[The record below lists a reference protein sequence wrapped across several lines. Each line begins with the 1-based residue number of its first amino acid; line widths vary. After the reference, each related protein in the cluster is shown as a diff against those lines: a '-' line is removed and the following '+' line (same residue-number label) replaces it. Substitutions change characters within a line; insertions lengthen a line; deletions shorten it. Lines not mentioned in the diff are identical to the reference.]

1 VGVAMGVA
9 YGTDV
14 FRKPLAATGRADY
27 FGALPN
33 LAARV
38 MGQGHGGQA
47 LIDMTANPLNIQL
60 SPAASTS
67 SGSRQKAMCGS
78 LAVPPSHRKAAETR
92 AGGSLRTS
100 SRPTLNVLLRLRAS
114 VRAFT
119 LKVSQVSSD
128 LGSSACSQ

>member
-1 VGVAMGVA
+1 VQAQLSSNKAASAVGVAMGVA

-47 LIDMTANPLNIQL
+47 GAYTCLLFG
-60 SPAASTS
+60 ST
-67 SGSRQKAMCGS
+67 
-78 LAVPPSHRKAAETR
+78 
-92 AGGSLRTS
+92 
-100 SRPTLNVLLRLRAS
+100 
-114 VRAFT
+114 
-119 LKVSQVSSD
+119 
-128 LGSSACSQ
+128 